1 MAFALSFDRLL
12 IPDKS
17 KRIIVAA
24 VLAGALIGLLVSLL
38 GGEFQRRL
46 VFDSWQ
52 NWAPRTGASDD
63 VVVVM
68 IDDASVAQKGQW
80 PWRRTDVAALLENIA
95 RTDPKAIGID
105 IYFTEPDRMR
115 PENFAAL
122 YTDEALDAATRDKLL
137 TLPYGDQYLA
147 SVIESAPTVM
157 PWVTTNSGGRDL
169 AELTFE
175 AIDGEPPADIA
186 TTQRMLTSIPLLDD
200 IAFARGVVKGPPD
213 ADGIVRRVPLAVKAG
228 EIMAPGFAV
237 QLANIALDGGVLEW
251 TEGGMRVGDRVVP
264 TDSRGNFEYKMAP
277 DWDEKAISAINV
289 LEGDFV
295 KVEELQG
302 KVVLVGFGAT
312 GTTDIVASPVES
324 EMQGTLV
331 QAQAVDAILNNQ
343 WLSRPGWAKALEWT
357 LALSLVALLA
367 IAGLGI
373 AKWLIVPVLASAAV
387 LPAASY
393 IAYAGNGLLL
403 DPARPL
409 LIALC
414 AGIALVLVR
423 YALTF
428 KELVEKRIVTAEQE
442 KENDSARKLQLTMVP
457 SAARLAKLGTRTE
470 IGAVLEPAKSVGG
483 DFYDAMELEG
493 NRLAFL
499 VGDVSGKG
507 LRAALFMALSKS
519 VSKNNLMRSSGD
531 LEAAV
536 RQVNADLMA
545 EEDEEMDLTMLV
557 GIIDCSTGM
566 IEMVNAG
573 HEDPMLVRTDGSV
586 EVVKMVG
593 GLRLRT
599 IDDFPYSVETLQ
611 LQPGESLV
619 IITDGATDAMNVK
632 EDRFGLDRVLEALS
646 EEGKTSAP
654 ERARHI
660 ATKVRAFE
668 RGMDPADDLTIL
680 ALRYLGS

>member
-1 MAFALSFDRLL
+1 M
-12 IPDKS
+12 PEKS
-17 KRIIVAA
+17 KRLIVAA
-24 VLAGALIGLLVSLL
+24 VLAGAVIGLLVSLF

-52 NWAPRTGASDD
+52 NLAPRDSASDD

-68 IDDASVAQKGQW
+68 IDDASVAAKGQW

-95 RTDPKAIGID
+95 QTGPKAIGID

-115 PENFAAL
+115 PENFADL
-122 YTDEALDAATRDKLL
+122 YTEEALDAATRERLL

-157 PWVTTNSGGRDL
+157 PWVTTDTGGRPL
-169 AELTFE
+169 GELTFDGVE
-175 AIDGEPPADIA
+175 GEPPSRIA
-186 TTQRMLTSIPLLDD
+186 TTPRMLTSIALLDD
-200 IAFARGVVKGPPD
+200 LALARGVVIGPPD
-213 ADGIVRRVPLAVKAG
+213 RDGIVRRVPLAVKAG
-228 EIMAPGFAV
+228 DVSAPGFAV
-237 QLANIALDGGVLEW
+237 QLANIALGGDMLAWTDGG
-251 TEGGMRVGDRVVP
+251 MAVGERVVP
-264 TDSRGNFEYKMAP
+264 SDSRGNFEFKMAP
-277 DWDEKAISAINV
+277 GWDEKAISAINV
-289 LEGDFV
+289 LEGDLV
-295 KVEELQG
+295 DVDELQG
-302 KVVLVGFGAT
+302 KIVLVGFGAT
-312 GTTDIVASPVES
+312 GTTDIVATPVAS
-324 EMQGTLV
+324 RMQGTLV
-331 QAQAVDAILNNQ
+331 QAQAVDAILNGH
-343 WLSRPGWAKALEWT
+343 WLSRPAWATALEWV
-357 LALSLVALLA
+357 LALALVAMLV

-393 IAYAGNGLLL
+393 FAYDASGILL

-409 LIALC
+409 VIAVF
-414 AGIALVLVR
+414 AAIALVGVR
-423 YALTF
+423 YALAF
-428 KELVEKRIVTAEQE
+428 RELVEKRIVTAEQE
-442 KENDSARKLQLTMVP
+442 KENESARKLQMTMVP
-457 SAARLAKLGTRTE
+457 SAARLARLGTRTE

-531 LEAAV
+531 LETAV
-536 RQVNADLMA
+536 RKVNADLMA

-557 GIIDCSTGM
+557 GIIDCSTGKV
-566 IEMVNAG
+566 EMVNAG
-573 HEDPMLVRTDGSV
+573 HEDPMLVSADGRV

-599 IDDFPYSVETLQ
+599 LDDFPYSVETLQ
-611 LQPGESLV
+611 MKPGESLV
-619 IITDGATDAMNVK
+619 IITDGATDAMNMK
-632 EDRFGLDRVLEALS
+632 EDRFGLDRVIGAIGENIEATA
-646 EEGKTSAP
+646 E

-660 ATKVRAFE
+660 AARVREFE

-680 ALRYLGS
+680 ALRYLGCEASR

>member
-1 MAFALSFDRLL
+1 M
-12 IPDKS
+12 PEKS
-17 KRIIVAA
+17 KRLIVAA
-24 VLAGALIGLLVSLL
+24 VLAGAVIGLLVSLF

-52 NWAPRTGASDD
+52 NLAPRDSGSDD

-68 IDDASVAQKGQW
+68 IDDASVAAKGQW

-95 RTDPKAIGID
+95 QTGPKAIGID

-115 PENFAAL
+115 PENFADL
-122 YTDEALDAATRDKLL
+122 YTEEALDAATREKLL

-147 SVIESAPTVM
+147 SVIKNAPTVM
-157 PWVTTNSGGRDL
+157 PWVTTDSGGRPL
-169 AELTFE
+169 ADLTFDGVE
-175 AIDGEPPADIA
+175 GEPPKGIA
-186 TTQRMLTSIPLLDD
+186 TTKKMLTSIKLLDD

-228 EIMAPGFAV
+228 DQMAAGFAV
-237 QLANIALDGGVLEW
+237 QIANMAIGDNAPRWVDGG
-251 TEGGMRVGDRVVP
+251 MKIGDRIVP
-264 TDSRGNFEYKMAP
+264 ADAKGNFEFKMAP
-277 DWDEKAISAINV
+277 DWDEQALSAINV

-295 KVEELQG
+295 DVEELQD
-302 KVVLVGFGAT
+302 KIVLVGFGAT
-312 GTTDIVASPVES
+312 GTTDIVATPVAS
-324 EMQGTLV
+324 RMQGTLI
-331 QAQAVDAILNNQ
+331 QAQAVDAILNGY
-343 WLSRPGWAKALEWT
+343 WLSRPVWAKALEWA
-357 LALSLVALLA
+357 LALGLVAMLV

-393 IAYAGNGLLL
+393 FAYDAGGILF
-403 DPARPL
+403 DPARPII
-409 LIALC
+409 IAIF
-414 AGIALVLVR
+414 AAIALVGVR
-423 YALTF
+423 YALAF
-428 KELVEKRIVTAEQE
+428 RELVEKRIVTAEQE
-442 KENDSARKLQLTMVP
+442 KENESARRLQMTMVP
-457 SAARLAKLGTRTE
+457 SAARLARLGTRTE

-531 LEAAV
+531 LESAV

-557 GIIDCSTGM
+557 GIIDCSSGKV
-566 IEMVNAG
+566 EMVNAG
-573 HEDPMLVRTDGSV
+573 HENPMLVRADGRV

-599 IDDFPYSVETLQ
+599 LDNFPYSVETLQ
-611 LQPGESLV
+611 LKPGESLV
-619 IITDGATDAMNVK
+619 IITDGATDAMNMK
-632 EDRFGLDRVLEALS
+632 EDRFGLERVIGAIGEDPQA
-646 EEGKTSAP
+646 SAA

-660 ATKVRAFE
+660 AARVREFE

-680 ALRYLGS
+680 ALRYLGCEAGR